1 MQNQPP
7 GSSSNGQGPGGALSA
22 LDPLRVLRIVQADP
36 DALTKCGLT
45 FLIFLIP
52 FVGWMVVL
60 GWLTY
65 ALRRAHANATPILL
79 PAPTDFPTAL
89 DYGEQGLK
97 AFVVGLCWTLPTLV
111 FTFGFIGCMWFGVAG
126 SVMAASQG
134 DGDMAGAFVALAM
147 LAGLVGF
154 LVLAVV
160 NTLLS
165 MPAAIA
171 VLRTEMSGV
180 LSEGFAV
187 SAVLATFR
195 AQLGAWIL
203 NLLMLMLIQMGVA
216 MVGAFIPIVGIVAAS
231 YVLLLLRGF
240 AMLSVYE
247 YVLLASGTEAFP
259 VGPLAPVGMRG

>member
-7 GSSSNGQGPGGALSA
+7 GSSSTGQAPGGALSA

-52 FVGWMVVL
+52 ILGWMVVL

-65 ALRRAHANATPILL
+65 GIRRAHANATPILL
-79 PAPTDFPTAL
+79 PAPTDLATAL

-97 AFVVGLCWTLPTLV
+97 AFVVGLCWTLPIVV
-111 FTFGFIGCMWFGVAG
+111 FTFALMGCLWFGILGGVVAG
-126 SVMAASQG
+126 SEAGDAGALISVVVVLVAFAAIFVMAI
-134 DGDMAGAFVALAM
+134 
-147 LAGLVGF
+147 
-154 LVLAVV
+154 V

-165 MPAAIA
+165 IPAAIA
-171 VLRTEMSGV
+171 VLRAEMSGV

-187 SAVLATFR
+187 SAVLGTFR
-195 AQLGAWIL
+195 AQVGAWIL
-203 NLLMLMLIQMGVA
+203 NLLMLMLIQMVVA
-216 MVGAFIPIVGIVAAS
+216 MVSAFIPIVGVFVAS
-231 YVLLLLRGF
+231 YALLLMRGF

-247 YVLLASGTEAFP
+247 YVLVASGTEAFP

>member
-7 GSSSNGQGPGGALSA
+7 GSSSTGQAPGGALSA

-36 DALTKCGLT
+36 DAFTKCGLT

-52 FVGWMVVL
+52 FLGWMVVL

-65 ALRRAHANATPILL
+65 ALRRAHANVTPILL
-79 PAPTDFPTAL
+79 PAPSDLPTAL

-97 AFVVGLCWTLPTLV
+97 AFVVGLCWTLPTVV
-111 FTFGFIGCMWFGVAG
+111 FTLGFIGCVWFGVAG
-126 SVMAASQG
+126 SVVAASQG
-134 DGDMAGAFVALAM
+134 GGDMGGLFVVLAM
-147 LAGLVGF
+147 LVGFVGF
-154 LVLAVV
+154 LVLAVI

-165 MPAAIA
+165 IPAAIA
-171 VLRTEMSGV
+171 VLRAEMSGV

-187 SAVLATFR
+187 SAVLGTFR
-195 AQLGAWIL
+195 AQLGPWIL
-203 NLLMLMLIQMGVA
+203 NLLMLMLIQMGVT
-216 MVGAFIPIVGIVAAS
+216 MVSAFIPIVGIFAAS

-247 YVLLASGTEAFP
+247 YVLAASGIEAFP